1 MRVVAGALKGR
12 RLVAPPRRSAAVR
25 PTADRVREALF
36 AILGEVR
43 GASVL
48 DLFCGTGALGI
59 EALSRG
65 AARATMVDTGV
76 SLARRNVRE
85 LGLAGRAEVVRS
97 DALRYLRRSRR
108 RFDLI
113 FCDPPYR
120 LADRLEGELD
130 SLIPGRLAEGGRL
143 ICESAA
149 RRPLEL
155 SLPLL
160 AERRYGDTL
169 IRIHQRGPGDDG
181 RACGDLP
188 GHLRPGHVRAPG
200 HHRQGRKLFDRVV
213 VGRRQPADSQAAD
226 GLHAE
231 ERRGFLQQAV
241 AAQGNVEVE
250 VFSTLLVDFAREHGA
265 GAIVKG
271 LRAISDFEYEFEM
284 NQLNR
289 KLAPEI
295 ESVYIIA
302 SPDYSFLSSTGVKEM
317 ATFGG
322 DVSDLVP
329 PPVAE
334 ALVERVR
341 R

>member
-1 MRVVAGALKGR
+1 LRVVAGELKGR
-12 RLVAPPRRSAAVR
+12 RLAAPPRRSATLR

-36 AILGEVR
+36 AILGDV
-43 GASVL
+43 GGTSVL

-65 AARATMVDTGV
+65 AGRATFVDTQV

-85 LGLAGRAEVVRS
+85 LGLERHTEVVRS

-143 ICESAA
+143 ICESAS

-169 IRIHQRGPGDDG
+169 VRIH
-181 RACGDLP
+181 L
-188 GHLRPGHVRAPG
+188 
-200 HHRQGRKLFDRVV
+200 
-213 VGRRQPADSQAAD
+213 
-226 GLHAE
+226 
-231 ERRGFLQQAV
+231 
-241 AAQGNVEVE
+241 
-250 VFSTLLVDFAREHGA
+250 GA
-265 GAIVKG
+265 G
-271 LRAISDFEYEFEM
+271 R
-284 NQLNR
+284 
-289 KLAPEI
+289 
-295 ESVYIIA
+295 
-302 SPDYSFLSSTGVKEM
+302 
-317 ATFGG
+317 
-322 DVSDLVP
+322 
-329 PPVAE
+329 
-334 ALVERVR
+334 
-341 R
+341 